1 MFITD
6 NNNTNNNNNIAWK
19 TVNNK
24 VVSSFCCSR
33 GKMTVASVETQ
44 VKKVYT
50 KKTVR
55 QTAAKQAKAR
65 EGGEIPVKALRKV

>member
-1 MFITD
+1 
-6 NNNTNNNNNIAWK
+6 
-19 TVNNK
+19 
-24 VVSSFCCSR
+24 
-33 GKMTVASVETQ
+33 MTVASVENQ

-65 EGGEIPVKALRKV
+65 EREGGKVEIPVKALRKL